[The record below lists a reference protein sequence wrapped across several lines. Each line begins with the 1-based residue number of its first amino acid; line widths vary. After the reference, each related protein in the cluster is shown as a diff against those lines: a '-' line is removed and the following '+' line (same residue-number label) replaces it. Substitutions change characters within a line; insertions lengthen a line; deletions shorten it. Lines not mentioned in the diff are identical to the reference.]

1 MIVGFGFTKITAEKK
16 TSVHGKVDVNNNIS
30 IKSIETTDFSLVKK
44 KQDALKFIFEFM
56 SKYEPSLGSIV
67 FEGEIIYVDEPKNTK
82 EILDYWNKEKKIKN
96 EIMASILNA
105 ILSKCN
111 IQALIISQEINLPP
125 PIPMPK
131 VSINKQQDADKG
143 YIG

>member
-1 MIVGFGFTKITAEKK
+1 MIVGFGFTKIIAEKK
-16 TSVHGKVDVNNNIS
+16 TPAQGKVDVNNNIS
-30 IKSIETTDFSLVKK
+30 IKSIETTDFSLV
-44 KQDALKFIFEFM
+44 
-56 SKYEPSLGSIV
+56 
-67 FEGEIIYVDEPKNTK
+67 GEIIYVDEPKNTK
-82 EILDYWNKEKKIKN
+82 EILEYWNKEKKIKN

-131 VSINKQQDADKG
+131 VSINKQNDADKG